1 MNDGQRVLYYFAYGS
16 NLHPVRLGERVPSAN
31 LLGVSE
37 LGKYR
42 LVFHKKGQDGSSK
55 CNLVQ
60 TGGECDQV
68 YGAIYQL
75 EQKHKNAL
83 DRIEGK
89 GYGYRDQQIM
99 MQDQGQEYN
108 CFTYFAQRSHIAEK
122 LKPYHWYKQL
132 VVLGPRYLH
141 FPNSY
146 VIAIESIVASRPRTY
161 LFSPNSRPCFM
172 MSYISTTIAEAIIRL
187 VSKAENPSAII
198 LS

>member
-1 MNDGQRVLYYFAYGS
+1 MNEGQRVLYYFAYGS

-89 GYGYRDQQIM
+89 GYGYIDQQIM
-99 MQDQGQEYN
+99 LQYQGQEYK
-108 CFTYFAQRSHIAEK
+108 CFTYFAQHSHIVEK

-132 VVLGPRYLH
+132 VVLGARYLH

-146 VIAIESIVASRPRTY
+146 VMAIESIESVEDPDQKNRKEGES
-161 LFSPNSRPCFM
+161 L
-172 MSYISTTIAEAIIRL
+172 IQKIINYGHGTGRG
-187 VSKAENPSAII
+187 
-198 LS
+198 